1 MTQSGVGGSKEQC
14 GLLLWRQDGQRQEE
28 LKFDQKEQNK
38 IKGGNI
44 RTALHGVFCTRL
56 EGAAF
61 HLADSGKP
69 SEALQ

>member
-14 GLLLWRQDGQRQEE
+14 GLSVWRQDGQRQEE

-38 IKGGNI
+38 NQRWEYQI
-44 RTALHGVFCTRL
+44 ALHSVFRTRL

-69 SEALQ
+69 SEALH

>member
-1 MTQSGVGGSKEQC
+1 MVNGKRNSSSTRKS
-14 GLLLWRQDGQRQEE
+14 RTR
-28 LKFDQKEQNK
+28 

-44 RTALHGVFCTRL
+44 RTALHGVFSTRL

-69 SEALQ
+69 SEALIREMT